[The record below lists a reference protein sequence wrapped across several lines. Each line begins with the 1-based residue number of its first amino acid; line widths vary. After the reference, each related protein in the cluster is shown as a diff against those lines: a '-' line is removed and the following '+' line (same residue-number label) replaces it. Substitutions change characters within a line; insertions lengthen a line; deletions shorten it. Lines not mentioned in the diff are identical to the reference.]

1 MFSNKIQNQQSK
13 KENAAAGGGLL
24 NIIGSGTKLTGDIVS
39 EGDIRVDGS
48 IEGHVTV
55 RQRLVL
61 GEGGSIH
68 GDIDAREAVVAG
80 FIRGNITVGE
90 TLVLKPSA
98 KIDGDIATGKIIIES
113 GASFNGRCSM
123 NAHVSQIK
131 PKASFNA
138 PENIGSQA

>member
-1 MFSNKIQNQQSK
+1 MFTNKNQNQPNK

-24 NIIGSGTKLTGDIVS
+24 NIIGSGTKLNGDIIS

-61 GEGGSIH
+61 GDGGSIH
-68 GDIDAREAVVAG
+68 GDIDAKEAVVAG
-80 FIRGNITVGE
+80 FIKGNITVND
-90 TLVLKPSA
+90 TLILKPSA

-131 PKASFNA
+131 PKASFHA
-138 PENIGSQA
+138 PEAIGSQA